1 MAVSPFWLLGS
12 VRLRRHLG
20 LSDLRCFRVGRR
32 GPQPFLAGPCD
43 VESGCVL
50 YRGAQHALGVLLLA
64 GLAHVGSRRLE
75 VLLLE
80 LPLGLALL
88 QEVLDRVLPEILGF
102 SCDAHLITI
111 SPVALLLR
119 VGDGLWVLVCLP
131 IALLLWSLLLDS
143 AREQHASRLG
153 HQLLLLLSG
162 VILVQ
167 DTLQEWTAGNL
178 VASDQW

>member
-1 MAVSPFWLLGS
+1 M
-12 VRLRRHLG
+12 
-20 LSDLRCFRVGRR
+20 
-32 GPQPFLAGPCD
+32 
-43 VESGCVL
+43 
-50 YRGAQHALGVLLLA
+50 
-64 GLAHVGSRRLE
+64 
-75 VLLLE
+75 LLLE